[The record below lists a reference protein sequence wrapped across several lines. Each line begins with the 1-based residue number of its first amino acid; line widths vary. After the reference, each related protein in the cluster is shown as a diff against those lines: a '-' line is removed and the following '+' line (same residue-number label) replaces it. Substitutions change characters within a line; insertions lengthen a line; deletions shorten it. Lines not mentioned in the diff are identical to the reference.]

1 MGGCL
6 WIYRDKKL
14 LDLCA
19 FFHYFIP
26 AGLKATNVSY
36 TTMWLLKLLENLI
49 AAVSVSGIVT
59 LKGLHRA
66 GNGNMPA
73 WAAGSCGIL
82 IIRM

>member
-59 LKGLHRA
+59 LEGTSTGLEMVTCQH
-66 GNGNMPA
+66 GQQVPVGF
-73 WAAGSCGIL
+73 
-82 IIRM
+82 